1 MLIDIQRGKNM
12 KKTIVVLVCMGLLFS
27 TVSFCKTLKC
37 EVVEIMTS
45 DIATSITSNLEED
58 MMLIR
63 CSDTEAITKLQP
75 GQKIKVKLE
84 KKKVIEGC

>member
-1 MLIDIQRGKNM
+1 M
-12 KKTIVVLVCMGLLFS
+12 KKIISIMVCVGLLFS
-27 TVSFCKTLKC
+27 TVSFGKTLKC

-84 KKKVIEGC
+84 KKKAIEGC